1 LSEGSGYATIKRLN
15 RERSVTV
22 LADVDT
28 AVNNPERVVA
38 AMAPAISEIEA
49 RYPGVK
55 IEPRGRQL
63 ETNKSLS
70 GIKYGFLIA
79 CVMIYIILAWLFGS
93 YFQPLAVMLAIPF
106 SMIGM
111 IWGHWILG
119 FKMMILSL
127 IGFVALTGIVVN
139 DSLIY
144 IEFYNELRR
153 SGMDMRPAL
162 IEAGRRRLRPI
173 VLTTMTT
180 VLGLS
185 PLMLEQ
191 SFQARFLIPMA
202 ITISCGLMS
211 ATAVILVV
219 LPSIMLI
226 GDDLRWAA
234 AWLWT
239 GGAREASEPAGP
251 GTRPS

>member
-1 LSEGSGYATIKRLN
+1 
-15 RERSVTV
+15 
-22 LADVDT
+22 
-28 AVNNPERVVA
+28 
-38 AMAPAISEIEA
+38 MISQIEA
-49 RYPGVK
+49 RYPGVR
-55 IEPRGRQL
+55 IEPRGRHL
-63 ETNKSLS
+63 ETNKSLA
-70 GIKYGFLIA
+70 GIKYGFLLA
-79 CVMIYIILAWLFGS
+79 CVMIYVILAWLFGG

-119 FKMMILSL
+119 FNMMILSL
-127 IGFVALTGIVVN
+127 IGGGALSGIGGN

-144 IEFYNELRR
+144 IEFYTELRR
-153 SGMDMRPAL
+153 GGMEMRPAL
-162 IEAGRRRLRPI
+162 VEAGRRRLRPI
-173 VLTTMTT
+173 VLTTITT

-211 ATAVILVV
+211 ATAVVLIV

-226 GDDLRWAA
+226 GDDVRRVT

-239 GGAREASEPAGP
+239 GGAGGASRPAAGAVEP
-251 GTRPS
+251 S